1 MRLLDAT
8 QVLGR
13 LNLPKCAAPP
23 RTSIVGS
30 QGPGSLGST
39 SAPAWETVSTRGL
52 ATIGARVVA
61 FELYWIVVPV
71 GLLSNV
77 LCCVACE

>member
-1 MRLLDAT
+1 
-8 QVLGR
+8 
-13 LNLPKCAAPP
+13 
-23 RTSIVGS
+23 
-30 QGPGSLGST
+30 
-39 SAPAWETVSTRGL
+39 
-52 ATIGARVVA
+52 VVA